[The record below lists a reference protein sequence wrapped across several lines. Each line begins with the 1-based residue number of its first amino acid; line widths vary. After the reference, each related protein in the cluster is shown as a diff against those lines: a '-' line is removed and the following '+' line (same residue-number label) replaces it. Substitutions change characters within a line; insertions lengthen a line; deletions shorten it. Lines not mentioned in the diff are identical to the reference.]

1 MICQILR
8 LFANILAAMDKYPV
22 LNKDKLTRPIQMQLS
37 QKQKPFSGFFEAF
50 SKSELSFEPFEKKD
64 DPHKFFISEIKDSEN
79 MVT

>member
-1 MICQILR
+1 
-8 LFANILAAMDKYPV
+8 MDKYPV

-64 DPHKFFISEIKDSEN
+64 DLHKFFISEIKDSEN

>member
-1 MICQILR
+1 
-8 LFANILAAMDKYPV
+8 
-22 LNKDKLTRPIQMQLS
+22 MQLS
-37 QKQKPFSGFFEAF
+37 QKQKPFSGFFEGF